1 MAANLSGGG
10 VTIDRDDGI
19 RAALLPRLAS
29 MVPLEPDCVVVEELG
44 IEHGS
49 SRIDVAAIGSL
60 VYGFEIKAALDS
72 LTRLQRQVQH
82 YDRLVD
88 FAYLVLTENH
98 LAAGAAGVPAHWG
111 LIVAEARAADVAF
124 RVERQATRNL
134 NRVPECLA
142 RLLWREEALAT
153 LRSLGLDK
161 GIRRKP
167 ARTLHSKLAEALDLE
182 VLSSL
187 VLERIRQRDNW
198 GERYKRPLPLSA
210 VRLT

>member
-1 MAANLSGGG
+1 MGGG

-29 MVPLEPDCVVVEELG
+29 MVPLEPDCVLIEELG

-88 FAYLVLTENH
+88 FAYLVLAEKH

-111 LIVAEARAADVAF
+111 LIVAEARAAEVAF
-124 RVERQATRNL
+124 RVERPATRNL

-153 LRSLGLDK
+153 LSSLGLDK

-187 VLERIRQRDNW
+187 VLERIRRRDNW
-198 GERYKRPLPLSA
+198 GERYKRPLRLSA
-210 VRLT
+210 VKLA

>member
-1 MAANLSGGG
+1 M
-10 VTIDRDDGI
+10 TIDRDATI
-19 RAALLPRLAS
+19 RAALLPRLDS
-29 MVPLEPDCVVVEELG
+29 IVPLEPNCILIEEMG

-60 VYGFEIKAALDS
+60 VYGFEIKAGLDS
-72 LTRLQRQVQH
+72 LTRLQRQVEH

-88 FAYLVLTENH
+88 FAYLVLAKSH
-98 LAAGAAGVPAHWG
+98 LSSALTGVPNYWG
-111 LIVAEARAADVAF
+111 LIVAEAQPSGIAF
-124 RVERQATRNL
+124 CVERHAKRNL

-142 RLLWREEALAT
+142 RLLWRDEALAT
-153 LRSLGLDK
+153 LVSLGLDK

-167 ARTLHSKLAEALDLE
+167 ARTLHSKLAEALDLD

-198 GERYKRPLPLSA
+198 GERYKRPMPLSA
-210 VRLT
+210 VRLA

>member
-1 MAANLSGGG
+1 

-29 MVPLEPDCVVVEELG
+29 MVPLEPDCVLIEELG

-88 FAYLVLTENH
+88 FAYLVLAEKH

-111 LIVAEARAADVAF
+111 LIVAEARAAEVAF
-124 RVERQATRNL
+124 RVERPATRNL

-153 LRSLGLDK
+153 LSSLGLDK

-187 VLERIRQRDNW
+187 VLERIRRRDNW
-198 GERYKRPLPLSA
+198 GERYKRPLRLSA
-210 VRLT
+210 VKLA

>member
-1 MAANLSGGG
+1 VGGG

-29 MVPLEPDCVVVEELG
+29 MVPLEPDCVLIEELG

-88 FAYLVLTENH
+88 FAYLVLAEKH

-111 LIVAEARAADVAF
+111 LIVAEARAAEVAF
-124 RVERQATRNL
+124 RVERPATRNL

-153 LRSLGLDK
+153 LSSLGLDK

-187 VLERIRQRDNW
+187 VLERIRRRDNW
-198 GERYKRPLPLSA
+198 GERYKRPLRLSA
-210 VRLT
+210 VKLA